1 MKLVIQRVNTAS
13 LSVDGKEI
21 SKINRGL
28 VVFVGIGK
36 EEKEEKFLTYAKK
49 LVNLRIFE
57 DENGKMNLS
66 LLDIKGEMLIVS
78 QFTLF
83 ADTSHGNRPS
93 FFDAEKPEKA
103 KQLFDEFVTKVKEY
117 ALVIKTGV
125 FGADMKINQEND
137 GPVTII
143 I

>member
-36 EEKEEKFLTYAKK
+36 EEKEEKILTYAKK

-117 ALVIKTGV
+117 ALVVKTGV

>member
-21 SKINRGL
+21 SKINKGL

-117 ALVIKTGV
+117 ALVVKTGV